1 MTEKTPANINNRI
14 ARKFTRLMLGFY
26 EDTGIPVSS
35 KVSIHD
41 SEYINRFSESF
52 SIANVYKNLPSE
64 NPEDYVFYKVEV
76 RIIDNDFSR
85 IRASDFLDEIS
96 DSYELDSY
104 KLGSCKND
112 PRRIKN
118 IFIKSGLASCLSNPL
133 YHIETGKIFYE
144 TNTETILKTALISSL
159 YISIGMLASYDWK

>member
-1 MTEKTPANINNRI
+1 MTEKAPANINNRI

-52 SIANVYKNLPSE
+52 RIASVYKNLPSE

-85 IRASDFLDEIS
+85 IRVSDFLDEIS
-96 DSYELDSY
+96 DSY

-159 YISIGMLASYDWK
+159 YIWAACNL